1 METKTLWNSLN
12 TALAAAGGWL
22 GWYVGGWDGFI
33 YALVVFVVIDYITG
47 LMCAVVNKN
56 LSSEIGAK
64 GIFRKILIF
73 ALVGIGYT
81 IDMYLIGDGSVIR
94 TAVIFFFI
102 SNEGVSLLENA
113 THIGLPVPPQMKA
126 VLAQLHDNKNG
137 NGGVE

>member
-1 METKTLWNSLN
+1 MEIKTLWNGLCA
-12 TALAAAGGWL
+12 ALAAAGGWL
-22 GWYVGGWDGFI
+22 GWYAGGWDGFL
-33 YALVVFVVIDYITG
+33 YALAVFAAIDYITG
-47 LMCAVVNKN
+47 LMCAAVNKN
-56 LSSEIGAK
+56 LSSGAGAK
-64 GIFRKILIF
+64 GIFKKILIF

-137 NGGVE
+137 GAE

>member
-1 METKTLWNSLN
+1 MEVKTLWNSLN
-12 TALAAAGGWL
+12 ILFAAAGGWL
-22 GWYVGGWDGFI
+22 GWYAGGWDGFL

-47 LMCAVVNKN
+47 LMCAVISKN
-56 LSSEIGAK
+56 LSSGIGAK
-64 GIFRKILIF
+64 GIFKKILIF
-73 ALVGIGYT
+73 ALVGIGHT
-81 IDMYLIGDGSVIR
+81 IDMYLIGDGSAIR

-126 VLAQLHDNKNG
+126 ILAQLHDNKNG

>member
-1 METKTLWNSLN
+1 MEIKTLWNGLN
-12 TALAAAGGWL
+12 TVFAAVGGWL
-22 GWYVGGWDGFI
+22 GWYAGGWDGFL

-47 LMCAVVNKN
+47 LMCAVINKN

-73 ALVGIGYT
+73 TLVGIGYT

-113 THIGLPVPPQMKA
+113 THIGLPVPPRMKA
-126 VLAQLHDNKNG
+126 ILAQLHDNKNG
-137 NGGVE
+137 GAE

>member
-1 METKTLWNSLN
+1 MACFRGLLRIFPK
-12 TALAAAGGWL
+12 
-22 GWYVGGWDGFI
+22 VG
-33 YALVVFVVIDYITG
+33 LVVFVVIGYITG
-47 LMCAVVNKN
+47 LMCAVINKN

-64 GIFRKILIF
+64 GIFKKILIF

-81 IDMYLIGDGSVIR
+81 IDMHLIGDGSAIR

-113 THIGLPVPPQMKA
+113 THIGLPVPPRIKA

-137 NGGVE
+137 NGGME